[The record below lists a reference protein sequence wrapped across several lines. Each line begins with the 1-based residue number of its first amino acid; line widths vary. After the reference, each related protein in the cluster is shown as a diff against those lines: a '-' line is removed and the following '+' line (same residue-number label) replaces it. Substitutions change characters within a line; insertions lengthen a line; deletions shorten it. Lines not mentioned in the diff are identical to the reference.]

1 MINMTKLNALRQK
14 LQKTQA
20 QIEIKKEQSQSKD
33 RIMANKFLELYHKVD
48 DLYRELDSN
57 GHNPIRK
64 FTYPLKTEVYH
75 TSSHKKFPLDLVAF
89 QYKSTSGEL
98 KSYICP
104 VLRGIHQDLRDI
116 RFNNDFS
123 RLTPEYFVTQMTP
136 GNEIEYLQDM
146 GFPADVYKEI
156 TDNADDIYNKFEQ
169 FIENTLE
176 QQYTNKIEHA
186 TNELDELEME

>member
-1 MINMTKLNALRQK
+1 MINMAKLNALKQE
-14 LQKTQA
+14 LHDANA

-33 RIMANKFLELYHKVD
+33 RIIADKFIELYHKID

-75 TSSHKKFPLDLVAF
+75 TSSHKKFPLELVAF
-89 QYKSTSGEL
+89 QYNSTSGL
-98 KSYICP
+98 RQSYICP
-104 VLRGIHQDLRDI
+104 VLKGVHQDLRDI
-116 RFNNDFS
+116 RSNNDFS
-123 RLTPEYFVTQMTP
+123 ALTSDYFLTQMTP
-136 GNEIEYLQDM
+136 RNEVEYLQDI

-176 QQYTNKIEHA
+176 QQYIDKIEQA
-186 TNELDELEME
+186 NSKLDELEME